1 VYFIEKEETSMY
13 TVTIETEFS
22 AAHIIHGYNGPCSR
36 LHGHN
41 WKVTVEAK
49 TEVLD
54 HLGMSVDFYVLQ
66 KKTEEITAKFDHR
79 DINSIPPF
87 DKELNPTSE
96 NIARYIYDELK
107 ILLPSQIKLSFVAI
121 GETGQYTAKYSEQ

>member
-1 VYFIEKEETSMY
+1 MSYN
-13 TVTIETEFS
+13 VTIETEFS
-22 AAHIIHGYNGPCSR
+22 AAHIIRGYNGPCSN

-54 HLGMSVDFYVLQ
+54 EIGMSIDFYELQ
-66 KKTEEITAKFDHR
+66 KKTDEIAARFDHR
-79 DINSIPPF
+79 DINSVPPF

-96 NIARYIYDELK
+96 NIAFYIYQELK
-107 ILLPSQIKLSFVAI
+107 KVLPSKVELSFVAI
-121 GETGQYTAKYSEQ
+121 SETGKYTAKYSESS

>member
-1 VYFIEKEETSMY
+1 MY

-22 AAHIIHGYNGPCSR
+22 AAHIIRGYNGPCSR

-41 WKVTVEAK
+41 WKVTVEAR
-49 TEVLD
+49 TDVLD
-54 HLGMSVDFYVLQ
+54 TIGMSIDFYVLQ
-66 KKTEEITAKFDHR
+66 KKTEEIVEKFDHR
-79 DINSIPPF
+79 DMNSIPPF

-107 ILLPSQIKLSFVAI
+107 KLLPVNVKLSFVAI

>member
-1 VYFIEKEETSMY
+1 MY

-22 AAHIIHGYNGPCSR
+22 AAHIIRGYNGPCSR

-41 WKVTVEAK
+41 WKVTVETK
-49 TEVLD
+49 TDVLD
-54 HLGMSVDFYVLQ
+54 TIGMSVDFYVLQ
-66 KKTEEITAKFDHR
+66 KKTEEIVAKFDHR
-79 DINSIPPF
+79 DMNSIPPF

-107 ILLPSQIKLSFVAI
+107 KLLPPQVKLSFVAI
-121 GETGQYTAKYSEQ
+121 GETRQYTAKFSEDH

>member
-1 VYFIEKEETSMY
+1 MY

-22 AAHIIHGYNGPCSR
+22 AAHIIREYNGPCSR

-49 TEVLD
+49 TDVLD

-96 NIARYIYDELK
+96 NIARFIYDELK
-107 ILLPSQIKLSFVAI
+107 KLLPSQIKLSFVAI

>member
-1 VYFIEKEETSMY
+1 MY

-22 AAHIIHGYNGPCSR
+22 AAHIIRGYNGPCSR

-49 TEVLD
+49 TDVLD
-54 HLGMSVDFYVLQ
+54 AIGMSVDFYVLQ

-79 DINSIPPF
+79 DMNSIPPF

-96 NIARYIYDELK
+96 NIARFIYDELK
-107 ILLPSQIKLSFVAI
+107 KLLPSQIKLSFVAI

>member
-1 VYFIEKEETSMY
+1 MY

-22 AAHIIHGYNGPCSR
+22 AAHIIRGYNGPCSR

-49 TEVLD
+49 TDVLD

-66 KKTEEITAKFDHR
+66 KKTEEITKKFDHR
-79 DINSIPPF
+79 DMNSIPPF

-96 NIARYIYDELK
+96 NIARYIYNELK
-107 ILLPSQIKLSFVAI
+107 KLLPVNVKLSFVAV

>member
-1 VYFIEKEETSMY
+1 MY

-22 AAHIIHGYNGPCSR
+22 AAHIIRGYNGPCSR
-36 LHGHN
+36 PHGHN

-54 HLGMSVDFYVLQ
+54 KLGLSIDFYELQ
-66 KKTEEITAKFDHR
+66 EKTEEVIAKFDHR
-79 DINSIPPF
+79 DINAIPPF

-96 NIARYIYDELK
+96 NIARYIFDELK
-107 ILLPSQIKLSFVAI
+107 KELPQNMKLSFVAI
-121 GETGQYTAKYSEQ
+121 GETGQYTAKYSEA

>member
-1 VYFIEKEETSMY
+1 MY

-22 AAHIIHGYNGPCSR
+22 AAHIIRGYNGPCSR

-54 HLGMSVDFYVLQ
+54 TIGMSVDFYVLQ
-66 KKTEEITAKFDHR
+66 KKTEEIVAKFEHR

-96 NIARYIYDELK
+96 NIARHIYDELK
-107 ILLPSQIKLSFVAI
+107 KLLPRQVKLSFVAI

>member
-1 VYFIEKEETSMY
+1 MY

-22 AAHIIHGYNGPCSR
+22 AAHIIRGYNGPCST

-41 WKVTVEAK
+41 WKVTVEAR

-54 HLGMSVDFYVLQ
+54 STGMSVDFYVLQ
-66 KKTEEITAKFDHR
+66 KKTEDIVVKFDHH

-96 NIARYIYDELK
+96 NIARYIYQELK
-107 ILLPSQIKLSFVAI
+107 KVLPSKVNLSYVAI
-121 GETGQYTAKYSEQ
+121 SETGQYTAKYSES

>member
-1 VYFIEKEETSMY
+1 MSY

-22 AAHIIHGYNGPCSR
+22 AAHIIRGYNGPCSE

-41 WKVTVEAK
+41 WKVAVEAR

-54 HLGMSVDFYVLQ
+54 NIGMSVDFYVLQ
-66 KKTEEITAKFDHR
+66 KKTENIVARFDHH
-79 DINSIPPF
+79 DINKIPPF

-96 NIARYIYDELK
+96 NIARYIFQELK
-107 ILLPSQIKLSFVAI
+107 KTLPAQIGLSFVAI
-121 GETGQYTAKYSEQ
+121 SETGQYTAKYSES

>member
-1 VYFIEKEETSMY
+1 MY
-13 TVTIETEFS
+13 TVTIQTEFS
-22 AAHIIHGYNGPCSR
+22 AAHIIRGYNGPCSR

-49 TEVLD
+49 TDVLD
-54 HLGMSVDFYVLQ
+54 TIGMSVDFYVLQ
-66 KKTEEITAKFDHR
+66 KKTEEIVAKFDHR

-107 ILLPSQIKLSFVAI
+107 KLLPPQVKLSFVAI
-121 GETGQYTAKYSEQ
+121 SETGQYTAKFSDDF

>member
-1 VYFIEKEETSMY
+1 MY

-22 AAHIIHGYNGPCSR
+22 AAHIIRGYNGPCSR

-49 TEVLD
+49 TNVLD
-54 HLGMSVDFYVLQ
+54 NLGMSMDFFVLQ
-66 KKTEEITAKFDHR
+66 KKTEEIINRFDHR
-79 DINSIPPF
+79 DLNTIPPF
-87 DKELNPTSE
+87 DKALNPTSE

-107 ILLPSQIKLSFVAI
+107 KVLPVNVQLSSVAI
-121 GETGQYTAKYSEQ
+121 GETGKYTAKYSEA

>member
-1 VYFIEKEETSMY
+1 MY

-22 AAHIIHGYNGPCSR
+22 AAHIIRGYNGPCSR

-54 HLGMSVDFYVLQ
+54 NLGMSVDFYVLQ

-79 DINSIPPF
+79 DINSISPF

-96 NIARYIYDELK
+96 NIARFIYDELIK
-107 ILLPSQIKLSFVAI
+107 LLPSQIKLSFVAI
-121 GETGQYTAKYSEQ
+121 GETGQYTAKYSEQS

>member
-1 VYFIEKEETSMY
+1 MY

-22 AAHIIHGYNGPCSR
+22 AAHIIRGYNGPCSR

-54 HLGMSVDFYVLQ
+54 TLGMSVDFYVLQ

-107 ILLPSQIKLSFVAI
+107 KLLPPRVKLSFVAI

>member
-1 VYFIEKEETSMY
+1 MY

-22 AAHIIHGYNGPCSR
+22 AAHILRGYNGPCSR

-49 TEVLD
+49 TEVLNEI
-54 HLGMSVDFYVLQ
+54 GMSVDFYVLQ
-66 KKTEEITAKFDHR
+66 KKTEEIIAKFDHC

-107 ILLPSQIKLSFVAI
+107 KLLPPLVKLSFVAI
-121 GETGQYTAKYSEQ
+121 GETGQYTAKYSDIS

>member
-1 VYFIEKEETSMY
+1 MPY

-22 AAHIIHGYNGPCSR
+22 AAHFLRGYDGSCSR

-49 TEVLD
+49 TDVLD
-54 HLGMSVDFYVLQ
+54 NIGMSIDFYVLQ
-66 KKTEEITAKFDHR
+66 KKTEDIVAKFDHR

-96 NIARYIYDELK
+96 NIARYFYSELK
-107 ILLPSQIKLSFVAI
+107 KLLPPQVRLSFVAI
-121 GETGQYTAKYSEQ
+121 GETGKYTAKYSEQ

>member
-1 VYFIEKEETSMY
+1 MY

-22 AAHIIHGYNGPCSR
+22 AAHIIRGYNGPCSR

-49 TEVLD
+49 ADVLD

-96 NIARYIYDELK
+96 NIARYIYNELK
-107 ILLPSQIKLSFVAI
+107 KLLPSQIKLSFVAI

>member
-1 VYFIEKEETSMY
+1 MF

-22 AAHIIHGYNGPCSR
+22 AAHILRGYNGPCSR

-49 TEVLD
+49 TNVLD
-54 HLGMSVDFYVLQ
+54 TIGMSVDFYVLQ
-66 KKTEEITAKFDHR
+66 KKTEEVIAKFDHR
-79 DINSIPPF
+79 DMNSIPPF

-96 NIARYIYDELK
+96 NISQYIYDELK
-107 ILLPSQIKLSFVAI
+107 KLLPQQIKLSFVAI
-121 GETGQYTAKYSEQ
+121 GETGKYTAKYSEDM

>member
-1 VYFIEKEETSMY
+1 MY
-13 TVTIETEFS
+13 TVTIKTEFS
-22 AAHIIHGYNGPCSR
+22 AAHTIRGYNGPCSR

-49 TEVLD
+49 TDVLD
-54 HLGMSVDFYVLQ
+54 NLGMSVDFYVLQ
-66 KKTEEITAKFDHR
+66 KKTEEVIAKFDHR

-87 DKELNPTSE
+87 DTKLNPTSE

-107 ILLPSQIKLSFVAI
+107 RLLPPQVELSFVAI
-121 GETGQYTAKYSEQ
+121 GETGQYTAKYSEDS